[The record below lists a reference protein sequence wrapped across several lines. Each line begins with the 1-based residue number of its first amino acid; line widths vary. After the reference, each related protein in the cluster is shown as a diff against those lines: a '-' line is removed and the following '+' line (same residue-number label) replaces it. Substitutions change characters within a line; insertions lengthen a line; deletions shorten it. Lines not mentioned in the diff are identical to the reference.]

1 MPTQYCIYLRKS
13 RADLEA
19 EARGEA
25 DVLVTHRKTLLSLAE
40 QRGYPIGKIYEEIVS
55 GDTIADR
62 PQMQQLLSE
71 VEARRWHGVLVMEIE
86 RLARGDSIDQGIVTR
101 AFKFSGTYIVTPA
114 KIFDP
119 NNYYDEEHLEFD
131 LFMSR
136 REYKMINRR
145 LQAGRLAAARDGRW
159 LGGKA
164 PFGYDSQKL
173 HREKGFSLVPNAD
186 AKTVQTIFQLFVDNP
201 KMGTIRL
208 CHRLNELGYRSAT
221 GKLFNVGI
229 VKDILQNPVY
239 AGFITWGRRGEV
251 KIVKNG
257 QVSLTYPRNKDYQ
270 VFQGRHEPLISQDV
284 WNAAQAKLH
293 ARSFAP
299 VPKSKQ
305 LQNPL
310 SGLLICGSCGHK
322 MQARP
327 QAGTRYVFCHHYCGM
342 VSSRIDEVEEAL
354 LLSLRHWLA
363 DYQAP
368 SKAAAQPSGDQ
379 AALEAS
385 LQKLNAEIAAI
396 EEQRARAFELV
407 ETGVYTPE
415 LFKERQAILSSRR
428 DALAAAAD
436 QTRALLDQLL
446 RDNQT
451 RQALIPRV
459 QSVIETYAQTPS
471 AEDKNAMLRS
481 IISKIVYNK
490 TTGVYS
496 PSGSD
501 LSLTIYPLIPDT
513 HH

>member
-25 DVLVTHRKTLLSLAE
+25 DVLITHRKTLLSLAE

-71 VEARRWHGVLVMEIE
+71 VEAGRWHGVLVMEIE

-101 AFKFSGTYIVTPA
+101 AFKFSGTYIITPS

-173 HREKGFSLVPNAD
+173 RREKGYTIVPNAD
-186 AKTVQTIFQLFVDNP
+186 AETVRTIFQLFVDNP

-208 CHRLNELGYRSAT
+208 CHLLNELGFRSST

-229 VKDILQNPVY
+229 IKDILQNPVY
-239 AGFITWGRRGEV
+239 AGFITWGRRGTV
-251 KIVKNG
+251 KVVKNG
-257 QVSLTYPRNKDYQ
+257 QVSLTYPRKHEYQ
-270 VFQGRHEPLISQDV
+270 IFQGRHEPLISQEL
-284 WNAAQAKLH
+284 WNAAQAKLR

-310 SGLLICGSCGHK
+310 RGLLICGSCGHK

-327 QAGTRYVFCHHYCGM
+327 QDGTRYIFCHHHCGM
-342 VSSRIDEVEEAL
+342 VSSRMDEVEDAL
-354 LLSLRHWLA
+354 ILALRRWLA

-368 SKAAAQPSGDQ
+368 SKTAAQPSGDQ
-379 AALEAS
+379 AALESS

-428 DALAAAAD
+428 DVLTHAAD
-436 QTRALLDQLL
+436 QARASLDQLH
-446 RDNQT
+446 RANQT

-459 QSVIETYAQTPS
+459 QAVIDTYAQTTS

-481 IISKIVYNK
+481 IISKIVYHK
-490 TTGVYS
+490 TTSVYS
-496 PSGSD
+496 ESGSD
-501 LSLTIYPLIPDT
+501 LTLTIHPLIPDA
-513 HH
+513 HN